1 MSVWDEIEIDEV
13 VYLNLDK
20 VGAGIKGVITDVTTK
35 KWDDGSS
42 CPQLTI
48 RRDGDGEEIVWSAGQ
63 TQAKRQLKD
72 LRPSIGD
79 HIAVELID
87 IEKRGSKTLKHI
99 TVDVT
104 PASVGSPAPAALA
117 AGGAVAGGGGAPA
130 GIDPAAW
137 VSLDDSRRAELLS
150 RMGTTAGAGAGDR
163 TPPPF

>member
-1 MSVWDEIEIDEV
+1 MNWDEIQIDEV

-20 VGAGIKGVITDVTTK
+20 VGAGIKGVITDITTK
-35 KWDDGSS
+35 KWDDGST

-72 LRPSIGD
+72 LRPGIGD
-79 HIAVELID
+79 HIAVELTD
-87 IEKRGSKTLKHI
+87 VEKRGTKTLKHI

-104 PASVGSPAPAALA
+104 PGGSPGPTAPAATGGA
-117 AGGAVAGGGGAPA
+117 SAGGDGAPA

-137 VSLDDSRRAELLS
+137 SSLDDSRRDALL
-150 RMGTTAGAGAGDR
+150 RQMGAVGAAAGSE
-163 TPPPF
+163 TPPF